1 MRPGDFYD
9 LSRYLAIRLEE
20 AVRGT
25 AQQQEI
31 PVYLCHPIDL
41 PPRGAGEDVEY
52 GARGVLYLQR
62 VSPAAR
68 YRQAGARMQPA
79 QEAGLPG
86 RSRGGALWVS
96 LRYVFMIV
104 EATPQEEMGSVEA
117 VLQLLHSIALL
128 PVGEMEEF
136 LGKEVGLEM
145 AELPVEIVED
155 RDAWRELGLPRHHLG
170 ISFEVS
176 LPVVSQNYKTV
187 ERVLEREVRLERVL
201 KQGEE

>member
-9 LSRYLAIRLEE
+9 LSRYLAIRFEE
-20 AVRGT
+20 FVRGT
-25 AQQQEI
+25 ADQQEI

-41 PPRGAGEDVEY
+41 PPRGAGEDAGG
-52 GARGVLYLQR
+52 GARGVLYLHR
-62 VSPAAR
+62 ISPAAR
-68 YRQAGARMQPA
+68 YRQAGARLQPA
-79 QEAGLPG
+79 EEAGLPG
-86 RSRGGALWVS
+86 RSCRGGLWVN

-104 EATPQEEMGSVEA
+104 EATPQEEMGSIGA
-117 VLQLLHSIALL
+117 ALQFLHSSALL

-136 LGKEVGLEM
+136 LGKEVDLEI

-155 RDAWRELGLPRHHLG
+155 REAWRELGLPRHHLG

-176 LPVVSQNYKTV
+176 LPLAAQKYETV

-201 KQGEE
+201 NEEEE